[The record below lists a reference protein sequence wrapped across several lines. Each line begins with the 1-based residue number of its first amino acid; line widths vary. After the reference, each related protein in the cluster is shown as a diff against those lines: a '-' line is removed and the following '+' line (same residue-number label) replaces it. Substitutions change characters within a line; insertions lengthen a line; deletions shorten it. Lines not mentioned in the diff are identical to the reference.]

1 VNPLE
6 EQLGRNVPYS
16 LEAEQ
21 AVLGCMIKNSAA
33 LSRVMELQLH
43 ANDFY
48 FEQHKVI
55 YDAVSHLFLENIPLD
70 LIVLSGELKEKL
82 DTVGGVSYL
91 ATIVESVDTTE
102 NVKYYLDIIKEK
114 AILRRLIGAA
124 NEIADMCYTAEDD
137 ISKILDSA
145 EQKIF
150 SILQGR
156 DLKGFYHIRD
166 VMPDVIKNIEN
177 IRATGGK
184 MGGLPTG
191 FRQLDSI
198 TSGLQKTDLIILAA
212 RPGIGKTSFALN
224 IAGHVAKTTKEPVAI
239 FTLEMSKEQLANR
252 LLWSDAKIEGEKFR
266 TGNITGEDMKKIAHA
281 LGGLV
286 KAPIYI
292 DDTPN
297 IPVSEM
303 RAKCRRLK
311 LEKGLGM
318 IVIDYLQLMQ
328 GGKKSESR
336 QQEVSE
342 ISRSL
347 KIMAKELDVPVLTL
361 SQLSRASVTREQPI
375 LSDLRESGA
384 IEQDAD
390 IVMFLNRKTGDEI
403 SPEEA
408 NLAECI
414 IAKHRNGS
422 TGKIDLV
429 WRGEYTTYMEP
440 DMVH

>member
-1 VNPLE
+1 MA
-6 EQLGRNVPYS
+6 EQLARSAPYS

-21 AVLGCMIKNSAA
+21 AVLGCVIKNTAA
-33 LSRVMELQLH
+33 LTRVMELQLH
-43 ANDFY
+43 ADDFY

-55 YDAVSHLFLENIPLD
+55 FDAVWHLYSENIPLD
-70 LIVLSGELKEKL
+70 LIVLSGALKEKL
-82 DTVGGVSYL
+82 DMVGGVSYL
-91 ATIVESVDTTE
+91 ANIVDSVDTTE
-102 NVKYYLDIIKEK
+102 NVKYYLDIVKEK
-114 AILRRLIGAA
+114 AVLRRLIQAT
-124 NEIADMCYTAEDD
+124 NEIAELCYSAEDD
-137 ISKILDSA
+137 LPRILDSA

-150 SILQGR
+150 DILQGR
-156 DLKGFYHIRD
+156 GSKGFYHIRD
-166 VMPDVIKNIEN
+166 VMPDVIKNMES
-177 IRATGGK
+177 IRSAGGK

-191 FRQLDSI
+191 FKQLDAI

-212 RPGIGKTSFALN
+212 RPGIGKSSFALN
-224 IAGHVAKTTKEPVAI
+224 IASHVAKTTNEPVAI

-252 LLWSDAKIEGEKFR
+252 LLWSDAKVEGEKFR
-266 TGNITGEDMKKIAHA
+266 TGNITGDDMKKIAHA

-292 DDTPN
+292 DDTPS

-318 IVIDYLQLMQ
+318 VVIDYLQLMQ
-328 GGKKSESR
+328 GGKKAESR

-390 IVMFLNRKTGDEI
+390 IVMFLNRNTDDDV

-408 NLAECI
+408 NLAHCI

-422 TGKIDLV
+422 TGKIELV

-440 DMVH
+440 DTVH

>member
-1 VNPLE
+1 ME
-6 EQLGRNVPYS
+6 EQFGRTPPYS

-21 AVLGCMIKNSAA
+21 AILGCMIKSSNA
-33 LSRVMELQLH
+33 LTKVMELQISTE
-43 ANDFY
+43 DFY

-55 YDAVSHLFLENIPLD
+55 FNVLSRLFLENVPID
-70 LIVLSGELKEKL
+70 LIVLSSGLKEQL
-82 DTVGGVSYL
+82 DTIGGVSYL
-91 ATIVESVDTTE
+91 ATILDSVDTTE
-102 NVKYYLDIIKEK
+102 NVKYYIDIIKAK
-114 AILRRLIGAA
+114 AVLRRLISAS
-124 NEIADMCYTAEDD
+124 NEIADMCYEGSDD
-137 ISKILDSA
+137 VSVILDSA

-156 DLKGFYHIRD
+156 GLQGFYHIRD
-166 VMPDVIKNIEN
+166 IVPDVIKNIEDV
-177 IRATGGK
+177 RAAGGRVA
-184 MGGLPTG
+184 GLPTG
-191 FRQLDSI
+191 FKQLDAI
-198 TSGLQKTDLIILAA
+198 TAGLQRTDLIILAA
-212 RPGIGKTSFALN
+212 RPGVGKSSFALN
-224 IAGHVAKTTKEPVAI
+224 IAAHVAKTSGEPVAI

-252 LLWSDAKIEGEKFR
+252 LLWSDARIEGEKFR
-266 TGNITGEDMKKIAHA
+266 TGNISGEDMKKIAHA

-318 IVIDYLQLMQ
+318 VIIDYLQLMQ
-328 GGKKSESR
+328 GGKRSENR
-336 QQEVSE
+336 QQEISE

-361 SQLSRASVTREQPI
+361 SQLSRASVTRDQPI

-390 IVMFLNRKTGDEI
+390 IVIFLNRKTGDEA
-403 SPEEA
+403 SPDEA

-429 WRGEYTTYMEP
+429 WRGEYTTYM
-440 DMVH
+440 DYDATH

>member
-1 VNPLE
+1 ME
-6 EQLGRNVPYS
+6 ERTGRTVPYS

-21 AVLGCMIKNSAA
+21 AILGCVIKNTAA

-43 ANDFY
+43 TEDFY
-48 FEQHKVI
+48 FEQHKI
-55 YDAVSHLFLENIPLD
+55 IFDAIEHLFAENIPID

-82 DTVGGVSYL
+82 DIVGGVSYL
-91 ATIVESVDTTE
+91 ATILDAVDTTE
-102 NVKYYLDIIKEK
+102 NVKYYLDIVKEK
-114 AILRRLIGAA
+114 AVLRRLLTAA
-124 NEIADMCYTAEDD
+124 NEIAELCYSSEDEV
-137 ISKILDSA
+137 SKILDSA

-156 DLKGFYHIRD
+156 DIKGFYHIRD
-166 VMPDVIKNIEN
+166 VMPDVIKNIES
-177 IRATGGK
+177 IRQAGGK

-191 FRQLDSI
+191 FKQLDAI
-198 TSGLQKTDLIILAA
+198 TSGFQKTDLIILAA
-212 RPGIGKTSFALN
+212 RPGIGKSSFALN
-224 IAGHVAKTTKEPVAI
+224 IAGHIAKNSKEPVAI

-252 LLWSDAKIEGEKFR
+252 LLWGDAKVEGEKFR

-303 RAKCRRLK
+303 RAKCRKLK

-318 IVIDYLQLMQ
+318 VIIDYLQLMQ
-328 GGKKSESR
+328 GGKKAESR

-347 KIMAKELDVPVLTL
+347 KIMAKELEVPVLTL
-361 SQLSRASVTREQPI
+361 SQLSRASVAREQPI

-390 IVMFLNRKTGDEI
+390 IVMFLNRKTGDDV

-422 TGKIDLV
+422 TGKIELI

-440 DMVH
+440 DTVH

>member
-1 VNPLE
+1 M
-6 EQLGRNVPYS
+6 GRSLPYS

-21 AVLGCMIKNSAA
+21 AILGCIIKNSSA
-33 LSRVMELQLH
+33 LSRVMELQLRTEE
-43 ANDFY
+43 FY
-48 FEQHKVI
+48 FEQHKIVYETI
-55 YDAVSHLFLENIPLD
+55 SHLFLENKPLD

-82 DTVGGVSYL
+82 DMVGGVSYL
-91 ATIVESVDTTE
+91 ATIVDTVDTTE
-102 NVKYYLDIIKEK
+102 NVKYYLDIVKEK
-114 AILRRLIGAA
+114 AVLRRLIGAA
-124 NEIADMCYTAEDD
+124 NEIAQMCYTADED

-166 VMPDVIKNIEN
+166 VMPDVIKNIEA
-177 IRATGGK
+177 IRQTGGK
-184 MGGLPTG
+184 MGGMPTG
-191 FRQLDSI
+191 FKQLDSI

-212 RPGIGKTSFALN
+212 RPGIGKSSFALN
-224 IAGHVAKTTKEPVAI
+224 IASHVAKATKEPVAI

-252 LLWSDAKIEGEKFR
+252 LLWSDAKVEGEKFR
-266 TGNITGEDMKKIAHA
+266 TGSITGDDMKKIAHA

-318 IVIDYLQLMQ
+318 VIIDYLQLMQ
-328 GGKKSESR
+328 GGKKAESR

-342 ISRSL
+342 ISRAL

-361 SQLSRASVTREQPI
+361 SQLSRASVTRDQPI

-390 IVMFLNRKTGDEI
+390 IVMFLNRKTGDDV

-440 DMVH
+440 DTVH

>member
-1 VNPLE
+1 ME
-6 EQLGRNVPYS
+6 EQVRRNVPYS

-21 AVLGCMIKNSAA
+21 AVLGCMIKSSSA
-33 LSRVMELQLH
+33 LSRVFELQLN
-43 ANDFY
+43 AKDLY
-48 FEQHKVI
+48 FEQHKTI
-55 YDAVSHLFLENIPLD
+55 FDAIGHLFLENKPLD

-82 DTVGGVSYL
+82 EAIGGVSYL
-91 ATIVESVDTTE
+91 ASLVDGVDTTE

-114 AILRRLIGAA
+114 AVLRRLIDAS
-124 NEIADMCYTAEDD
+124 NEIAEMCYSADEDV
-137 ISKILDSA
+137 SRILDSA

-191 FRQLDSI
+191 FKQLDAI

-212 RPGIGKTSFALN
+212 RPGIGKSSFALN
-224 IAGHVAKTTKEPVAI
+224 IAGHAAKATNEPVAI

-266 TGNITGEDMKKIAHA
+266 TGNITGEDMKRIAHA

-311 LEKGLGM
+311 LEKGLGLV
-318 IVIDYLQLMQ
+318 VIDYLQLMQ

-361 SQLSRASVTREQPI
+361 SQLSRASVAREQPI

-390 IVMFLNRKTGDEI
+390 IVMFLNRKTGDDI
-403 SPEEA
+403 SPEEL

-422 TGKIDLV
+422 TGKIDLI
-429 WRGEYTTYMEP
+429 WRGEYTTFMEQ
-440 DMVH
+440 DTVH

>member
-1 VNPLE
+1 MD
-6 EQLGRNVPYS
+6 EQLGRNIPYS

-33 LSRVMELQLH
+33 LSRVIELQLH
-43 ANDFY
+43 TDDFY

-55 YDAVSHLFLENIPLD
+55 FDAVSHLFLENVPLD
-70 LIVLSGELKEKL
+70 LIVLSGELKDKL
-82 DTVGGVSYL
+82 ETVGGISYL
-91 ATIVESVDTTE
+91 ATIVDSVDTTE

-114 AILRRLIGAA
+114 ALLRRLIGAA
-124 NEIADMCYTAEDD
+124 NDIADMCYTADD
-137 ISKILDSA
+137 DVSKILDSA

-150 SILQGR
+150 NILQGR

-166 VMPDVIKNIEN
+166 VMPDVIKNIES
-177 IRATGGK
+177 IRASGGK
-184 MGGLPTG
+184 MGGMPTG
-191 FRQLDSI
+191 FKQLDAI

-212 RPGIGKTSFALN
+212 RPGIGKSSFALN
-224 IAGHVAKTTKEPVAI
+224 IAGHVAKATKEPVAI

-266 TGNITGEDMKKIAHA
+266 TGNISGEDMKKIAHA
-281 LGGLV
+281 LGNLV

-318 IVIDYLQLMQ
+318 VVIDYLQLMQ
-328 GGKKSESR
+328 GGKRAESR

-342 ISRSL
+342 ISRAL
-347 KIMAKELDVPVLTL
+347 KIMAKELEVPVLTL
-361 SQLSRASVTREQPI
+361 SQLSRASVTRDTPI

-390 IVMFLNRKTGDEI
+390 IVMFLSRKTGDEV

-408 NLAECI
+408 NLAQCI

-422 TGKIDLV
+422 TGTLDLV
-429 WRGEYTTYMEP
+429 WRGEYTTFMEA
-440 DMVH
+440 DTVH